1 MCGFRSSLGGTQ
13 DTSGQIFWLEC
24 PGQACRPCGNQQRGE
39 DDEVSC
45 LAVID
50 PLLIHVL
57 FLGNPP
63 EKKCILD
70 ALNAK
75 GSRTLPPRIFEG
87 LALWEEHMRLFAQ
100 KDAMTSLLGCCI
112 TLETTSETTTVNAHC
127 PKVHWIFKVA
137 MATDGCN
144 AIKSP
149 ILCSKAHGSL
159 LIQERLLG
167 KAHPSSICN
176 DPRILWGDHVLVT
189 PWGVELPWVE
199 TKVCITE
206 KASNHTQQ
214 QGHGRAG
221 SQAHLK
227 STLRPKTAGHGG
239 DHTTKGEHEH
249 NLGMSEERP
258 VVNTKRQEVH
268 HRGTEYQ
275 HLRVRKMGQ
284 TEPLTFL
291 LESIFCSF
299 ERKAA
304 IVLLVRIS
312 PRGCSLVVP
321 AGTLHFQQTAPPQCQ
336 RHSAA

>member
-284 TEPLTFL
+284 TEP
-291 LESIFCSF
+291 
-299 ERKAA
+299 
-304 IVLLVRIS
+304 
-312 PRGCSLVVP
+312 
-321 AGTLHFQQTAPPQCQ
+321 
-336 RHSAA
+336 